1 MWQGDDHSHRHC
13 MHQSQVALAEGDL
26 LHNCHS
32 LYFHRNRDNE
42 NSSLPEKHEKHREK
56 CNTTITLYYIWY
68 MCPWFCRYMNPIWIL
83 DSYLQQNL
91 LLNCRVTSTAYQK
104 FPLWIGGDPIDPRQR
119 RGTAAASNAP
129 SIALGDHHRKVM
141 SHEFKVQIKVFA
153 PSLPPYPCFPFVRII
168 EVTTIKIKLRSQ
180 YLTITFAVK
189 VWAKLWRTNNL
200 YPDRMCTHAHT
211 LAPN

>member
-1 MWQGDDHSHRHC
+1 MQYDNKF
-13 MHQSQVALAEGDL
+13 V
-26 LHNCHS
+26 
-32 LYFHRNRDNE
+32 LYICAHD
-42 NSSLPEKHEKHREK
+42 SVYS
-56 CNTTITLYYIWY
+56 
-68 MCPWFCRYMNPIWIL
+68 YMNPIWIL
-83 DSYLQQNL
+83 YSYLQRNL
-91 LLNCRVTSTAYQK
+91 FLNCRVTSIAYQK

-129 SIALGDHHRKVM
+129 SIALGGHRKVM